1 MEFRHMVALVTGA
14 GSGIGKATAARL
26 AQEGVRVGALGDTA
40 QEVRQTCLEIV
51 DIGGK
56 AIPLVADVADAE
68 SMKRAIDELI
78 HSYGRLDVVSANAGI
93 DGVRAPIDELPPE
106 AWDRTIDTNL
116 RGSFL
121 TLHYAVPRLK
131 KAGGGSV
138 VITSSIN
145 GTRTF
150 GNSGATA
157 DACSKAALLALVKV
171 TALELA
177 KHRIRVN
184 AICPGRIET
193 EIQDDTSPRHLEE
206 AKEPV
211 EYPEGKIPL
220 TDDEP
225 GTAADVAELVLF
237 LISDRAKHI
246 TGTPIW
252 IDGGQS
258 PLDSLPPVARG

>member
-1 MEFRHMVALVTGA
+1 MQFRHMVALVTA
-14 GSGIGKATAARL
+14 AASGIGKATAMRL
-26 AQEGVRVGALGDTA
+26 AQEGVRVAALGDTVR
-40 QEVRQTCLEIV
+40 VRQTCIEIT

-78 HSYGRLDVVSANAGI
+78 HSYGRLDAVFANAAI
-93 DGVRAPIDELPPE
+93 NGVQAPIDELSPE
-106 AWDRTIDTNL
+106 EWDRAVDTNL

-138 VITSSIN
+138 VISSSIN
-145 GTRTF
+145 GARTF
-150 GNSGATA
+150 NSGATA
-157 DACSKAALLALVKV
+157 HACGRAALLALVKA

-177 KHRIRVN
+177 THHIRVN
-184 AICPGRIET
+184 AICPGPIET
-193 EIQDDTSPRHLEE
+193 EIQDNTSPRHPEQ

-211 EYPEGKIPL
+211 AYPEGKIPS
-220 TDDEP
+220 TDDQP

-237 LISDRAKHI
+237 LVSDRARHI

-252 IDGGQS
+252 FDDGQL
-258 PLDSLPPVARG
+258 PLVG